1 MAIILA
7 NDGIAKDAQKKLED
21 LGYTVD
27 TNKYEG
33 DVLLKRLAEV
43 DCIVVR
49 SATKMRDEQIDAGAA
64 GKLKLIIRAGVG
76 LDNVNVDHAKSKGV
90 AVRNTPAASSAAV
103 AELVLGQI
111 FTLARNLQVAN
122 RSMAQGKWLKKQL
135 SGVELDGKTLG
146 IIGFGRIGQCLAAK
160 ASALGMHILF
170 YDAFVK
176 DVKGYHYVE
185 MDKLLKKSDFISL
198 HVPAQD
204 KALIGKDEIAMMKD
218 GSYIIN
224 AARGG
229 VVDEDALVDALESGK
244 LAGAALDCFKVEPLA
259 NERLMHCEK
268 LSMTPHIG
276 AATSE
281 AQQRIG
287 ELTVEVI
294 QEVLGK

>member
-33 DVLLKRLAEV
+33 DALLKRLAEV

-90 AVRNTPAASSAAV
+90 VVRNTPAASSAAV

-122 RSMAQGKWLKKQL
+122 RSMAEGKWLKKQL
-135 SGVELDGKTLG
+135 SGVELNGKTLG
-146 IIGFGRIGQCLAAK
+146 IVGFGRIGQCLAAK
-160 ASALGMHILF
+160 ARALGMDILF

-176 DVKGYHYVE
+176 EVEGYQYVE
-185 MDKLLKKSDFISL
+185 MDELLKKSDFISL

-244 LAGAALDCFKVEPLA
+244 LAGAALDCFKAEPLA
-259 NERLMHCEK
+259 NERLMHGEK

-287 ELTVEVI
+287 ELTVDII